1 MLSLAYENAIQALV
15 ELETQK
21 ETIKNIEK
29 NNTQIT
35 QSITNSTYL
44 INSIHSFFGKIKLNF
59 FKTDNSISTTDSN
72 DDTISEDS
80 INIPNYQDDND
91 LIRLNKINKII
102 NQELETQNNNLQKI
116 KKKITINNL
125 NTDTILHTI

>member
-44 INSIHSFFGKIKLNF
+44 INSINSLFGKIKFIF

-80 INIPNYQDDND
+80 VNTPGYQDDTN

-102 NQELETQNNNLQKI
+102 NQELETQNNDLQKI
-116 KKKITINNL
+116 KKKITRNNL